1 MIGVLDKLA
10 RVSLPRLQRHYHNES
25 LISDKTTERERDKAV
40 LYLLIMLVWTNWP
53 STLSLLMLFYHFS
66 LKKINQIFDKYQ

>member
-10 RVSLPRLQRHYHNES
+10 GVSLPRLQRHYHNES
-25 LISDKTTERERDKAV
+25 LISDKTTRERERDKAV

-53 STLSLLMLFYHFS
+53 STLSLLMLF
-66 LKKINQIFDKYQ
+66 LPL